1 MPEIQLKLLYFTLNI
16 NFSKK
21 IFFRPLLLNET
32 STTSL
37 SVFKRNLLKFIT
49 PFPNNVFNCHKCKGI
64 KYLTRLR
71 LGISH
76 LREHKFKPSF
86 QDTLNPFCSWDLD
99 VERNTHFLLYF
110 TLFSYQIRTLLSA
123 VNHFDSSLPNINDSI
138 LTHILL
144 FGKASLYIST
154 NILILNATMN
164 NIISTKR
171 FEESLFQV
179 FCNFLLYF
187 HLLDFFLCH
196 YVFVFETIHSYSFS
210 F

>member
-37 SVFKRNLLKFIT
+37 SVFKKNLLKFIS
-49 PFPNNVFNCHKCKGI
+49 PFPNNVFNCHNCKGI

-76 LREHKFKPSF
+76 INSNLVFKILWIHFVRVTLMFFFTFLCFLIKDAPSWMQSMISTVLCQILMIRYWLIF
-86 QDTLNPFCSWDLD
+86 FFL
-99 VERNTHFLLYF
+99 VKLLYIYLQ
-110 TLFSYQIRTLLSA
+110 TSSYLMQQWITSYQRKELKKVFFRYFVIFCYIFISLIFFC
-123 VNHFDSSLPNINDSI
+123 VIMSS
-138 LTHILL
+138 
-144 FGKASLYIST
+144 F
-154 NILILNATMN
+154 
-164 NIISTKR
+164 
-171 FEESLFQV
+171 
-179 FCNFLLYF
+179 
-187 HLLDFFLCH
+187 
-196 YVFVFETIHSYSFS
+196 FETIHSYSFS

>member
-1 MPEIQLKLLYFTLNI
+1 MPEIQLKLLYFKLNI
-16 NFSKK
+16 NFSKN

-37 SVFKRNLLKFIT
+37 SVFKRNLLKFIS
-49 PFPNNVFNCHKCKGI
+49 PFPNNVFNCHNCKGI

-110 TLFSYQIRTLLSA
+110 TLFSYQRRTLLSA
-123 VNHFDSSLPNINDSI
+123 DNPINIYDY
-138 LTHILL
+138 
-144 FGKASLYIST
+144 FF
-154 NILILNATMN
+154 LNVFKNETKFT
-164 NIISTKR
+164 IISTSWDIR
-171 FEESLFQV
+171 EILYLQESLNENA
-179 FCNFLLYF
+179 CNPNCYN
-187 HLLDFFLCH
+187 
-196 YVFVFETIHSYSFS
+196 
-210 F
+210 